1 MPLNTSISR
10 ESNLASVAAS
20 QSPRSKVL
28 VTGAGP
34 AGIVAA
40 IAAAREGADTTII
53 EQNGFVG
60 GVAGMGLGLQG
71 FYDTSARRV
80 IGGIPWEIVRRM
92 VETGLCVIMRND
104 DDPTDAFYLSRY
116 IRFNPE
122 LFKRISTE
130 MLLEAGVHM
139 VSRSMVTGIVR
150 EGNRVMGVQI
160 ENKSGPS
167 KILADCLIDCTGDG
181 DLAARAGAE
190 HELGRRGDGVMQPMT
205 MLFFLSHVNVP
216 EAEQAKVLTRQPWN
230 VVEPERLV
238 GKVNSYR
245 LDLARWTEQLS
256 KAIPEVPKITGTNFH
271 DYGNGIFHTGNFIH
285 ISHLDGSNG
294 EQLSRAETVGRT
306 VVWRLVEFLQ
316 KNVPGFEAVNL
327 VQIATHVGVRE
338 TRRIQGHYYL
348 TVEDARK
355 ARQFDDNVLQCGNLM
370 DIHDSYA
377 SDYVK
382 LDAGTQIEGG
392 RSFGMPYR
400 CLIPRGIKGLLMAGR
415 CVSGSR
421 EAQSSFRVMGTC
433 MAMGQAAGTAA
444 ALAVRTRIDPD
455 SLDSQV
461 LRNRLLT
468 VGAIV
473 DTPGELA
480 EANSPSV
487 DINA

>member
-1 MPLNTSISR
+1 MSIQTDPSPQGAN
-10 ESNLASVAAS
+10 SLARVI
-20 QSPRSKVL
+20 

-40 IAAAREGADTTII
+40 IAAAREGAQTTLF

-80 IGGIPWEIVRRM
+80 IDGIPWEIVRRM
-92 VETGLCVIMRND
+92 VDRGLCAIMRND
-104 DDPTDAFYLSRY
+104 DDPNDPFYLSRY

-122 LFKRISTE
+122 LFKRTATE
-130 MLLEAGVHM
+130 MLLEAGVN
-139 VSRSMVTGIVR
+139 VVARSMVTNVVR
-150 EGNRVMGVQI
+150 EGDRVAGVVI
-160 ENKSGPS
+160 ENKSGS
-167 KILADCLIDCTGDG
+167 SQLLADCLVDCTGDG

-190 HELGRRGDGVMQPMT
+190 HQVGRRGDGVMQPMT

-216 EAEQAKVLTRQPWN
+216 RAEQHGVLTRQPWN
-230 VVEPERLV
+230 VVEPERLI

-245 LDLARWTEQLS
+245 LDLTPWVEQLFQ
-256 KAIPEVPKITGTNFH
+256 AIPEVPRITGTNFH

-294 EQLSRAETVGRT
+294 DQLAKAETVGRT

-316 KNVPGFEAVNL
+316 RNVPGFEDVNL

-338 TRRIQGHYYL
+338 TRRIHGHYYL
-348 TVEDARK
+348 TVEDTRK
-355 ARQFDDNVLQCGNLM
+355 ARQFADNVAQCGNLM
-370 DIHDSYA
+370 DIHDTHA

-382 LDAGTQIEGG
+382 LTAGTQIDGG
-392 RSFGMPYR
+392 LSFGMPYR
-400 CLIPRGIKGLLMAGR
+400 CLVPKGVDGLLLAGR

-444 ALAVRTRIDPD
+444 AMAALAGTEPRLIDP
-455 SLDSQV
+455 QA
-461 LRNRLLT
+461 LRARLVK
-468 VGAIV
+468 VGVIV
-473 DTPGELA
+473 DSPGIPAPVVTP
-480 EANSPSV
+480 NTRMS
-487 DINA
+487 

>member
-1 MPLNTSISR
+1 MEKNS
-10 ESNLASVAAS
+10 ASEEAA
-20 QSPRSKVL
+20 RSHRAEVL
-28 VTGAGP
+28 VAGAGP

-40 IAAAREGADTTII
+40 IAAAREGAQTTLI

-71 FYDTSARRV
+71 FYDTSSQRV

-92 VETGLCVIMRND
+92 VDTGLCVIMRND
-104 DDPTDAFYLSRY
+104 DDPTDPFYISRY

-130 MLLEAGVHM
+130 MLLESGVNM

-150 EGNRVMGVQI
+150 EEDWVTGVEI
-160 ENKSGPS
+160 ENKSGTS
-167 KILADCLIDCTGDG
+167 RILADCLVDCTGDG
-181 DLAARAGAE
+181 DMAARAGAE

-205 MLFFLSHVNVP
+205 MLFFLSNVNVQRG
-216 EAEQAKVLTRQPWN
+216 EQAKVLTRQPWN
-230 VVEPERLV
+230 VVEPERLI

-245 LDLARWTEQLS
+245 LNLAPWTEQLS

-294 EQLSRAETVGRT
+294 EQLSKAETIGRT

-316 KNVPGFEAVNL
+316 KNVPGFEMVNL

-338 TRRIQGHYYL
+338 TRRIHGHYYL

-355 ARQFDDNVLQCGNLM
+355 ARQFEDNVLQCGNLM
-370 DIHDSYA
+370 DIHDTHA

-382 LDAGTQIEGG
+382 LAAGTQIEGG

-400 CLIPRGIKGLLMAGR
+400 CLVPRGIKGMLMAGR

-444 ALAVRTRIDPD
+444 ALSVRTRTEPE
-455 SLDSQV
+455 SLDPKVVRS
-461 LRNRLLT
+461 RLLD
-468 VGAIV
+468 VRAIV
-473 DTPGELA
+473 DMPDGL
-480 EANSPSV
+480 V
-487 DINA
+487 